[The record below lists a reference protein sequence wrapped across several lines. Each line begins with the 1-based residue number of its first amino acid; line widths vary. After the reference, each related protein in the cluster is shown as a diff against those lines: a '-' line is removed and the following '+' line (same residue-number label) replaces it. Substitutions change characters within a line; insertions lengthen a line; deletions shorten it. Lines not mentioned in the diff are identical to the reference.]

1 MLDMLPPKEWTLEA
15 AAHLLN
21 RAAFGGSPDEIQ
33 AFHAKGHR
41 EAVKSLLESGEE
53 EDLFPA
59 PGIKP
64 MKKVRGL
71 KDASMSPEE
80 RFALQKAINARAKEE
95 VHEARMWWIHR
106 MAETPFPAR
115 EKCVLFWHGHWAT
128 SIQKVKD
135 PFLILQQNQTLRACA
150 FGPFDRFAKE
160 ISKDPAMIRY
170 LDLNSNKDGNPNE
183 NFARELMEL
192 FTLGEGHYTE
202 SDVQEI
208 ARAFTGYRINPE
220 TGSFL
225 FSRKNHDPGTKNI
238 LGRTG
243 AFDGDATID
252 LIVSNPQCAGFITS
266 KIWNF
271 YAGEYP
277 SPSWNRILASQF
289 RASGLRTGDFLET
302 IFSCREFYSAKYR
315 SRQIKGPVQW
325 LVQTCKILERPLPD
339 AKWINSTLQQLGQVP
354 FAPPNVKGWDGG
366 RAWISSSTLLLR
378 YNMAGSL
385 VRGGE
390 AVAPDIEKILP
401 VGMPPEQTCDLLAGR
416 LFQAPM
422 SPALHA
428 RTVDFLKASDGS
440 PASRRDL
447 LHLLLS
453 TPEFQLT

>member
-1 MLDMLPPKEWTLEA
+1 MLDLLPPKEWTLEA

-21 RAAFGGSPDEIQ
+21 RAAFGGSPDEIK
-33 AFHAKGHR
+33 ALHAKGLG
-41 EAVKSLLESGEE
+41 EAVKSLLQSGE

-59 PGIKP
+59 PDIKP
-64 MKKVRGL
+64 MKKMRGL
-71 KDASMSPEE
+71 KDASMTPEE
-80 RFALQKAINARAKEE
+80 RFALQKAINTRAREDAQ
-95 VHEARMWWIHR
+95 EARMWWIHR

-128 SIQKVKD
+128 RLQKGKD

-160 ISKDPAMIRY
+160 MSKDPAMIRY
-170 LDLNSNKDGNPNE
+170 LDLHSNKAGNPNE

-202 SDVQEI
+202 GDIQES

-220 TGSFL
+220 TGAFS
-225 FSRKNHDPGTKNI
+225 FSRKNHDSGTKNI
-238 LGRTG
+238 LGSTG
-243 AFDGDATID
+243 PFDGDQTID
-252 LIVSNPQCAGFITS
+252 LIVSQPRCAEFIS
-266 KIWNF
+266 AKIWNF
-271 YAGEYP
+271 HAGEAP
-277 SPSWNRILASQF
+277 SPAWNQVLASEY
-289 RASGLRTGDFLET
+289 RKSGLRTVDLLEK

-315 SRQIKGPVQW
+315 RRQIKGPVQW
-325 LVQTCKILERPLPD
+325 LVQTCKILERPMPD
-339 AKWINSTLQQLGQVP
+339 PKVINSTLQQLGQVP

-378 YNMAGSL
+378 YNIAGVL
-385 VRGGE
+385 VRGGDSS
-390 AVAPDIEKILP
+390 APDIEKIVP
-401 VGMPPEQTCDLLAGR
+401 AGIPPEEACELLAAR

-422 SPALHA
+422 TPALHA
-428 RTVDFLKASDGS
+428 RTIEFLKGSNGS
-440 PASRRDL
+440 PAARRDL